1 MMPQIMRKIAID
13 CRFTGSNSGLG
24 QYTRELVTHLLM
36 RKEAVEHQNTA
47 TEKSNFSSIRGN
59 MRNPAPNA
67 NSPINEKS
75 MHFGARVKYTII
87 ARSASEPWL
96 KNLQGDPE
104 IIIADIPHYS
114 LAEQTRIPKLL
125 KKSKVDLLFS
135 PHFNVPFRL
144 NIPFVVTIHDLI
156 LHRFPNQA
164 SPFKQFVYRRII
176 NSAVKR
182 ARHIITISDFVKRE
196 LIDVYGDPIRSKI
209 TRIYEG
215 VDSRFT
221 PAAQEE
227 IEKVLKKFSLLKP
240 FFLYIGNAKQHKNVQ
255 VLIDAF
261 AALNQPDRELVL
273 VTGGKEAGNLRPVEG
288 VRIISDVED
297 ADLPPLYSSALAF
310 VTASLYEGFCL
321 PVAEAESCGCK
332 VIASSRG
339 AIPEVAGDN
348 AALVDADT
356 ESIRSAME
364 EVEFMG
370 TPKPKNFSWE
380 QAAKETATIL
390 LS

>member
-1 MMPQIMRKIAID
+1 MPQIMKKIAID
-13 CRFTGSNSGLG
+13 CRFTGTNSGLG
-24 QYTRELVTHLLM
+24 QYTRELVTHLLK
-36 RKEAVEHQNTA
+36 RSDA
-47 TEKSNFSSIRGN
+47 
-59 MRNPAPNA
+59 
-67 NSPINEKS
+67 
-75 MHFGARVKYTII
+75 VKYTLI
-87 ARSASEPWL
+87 ARRTHEPWL

-114 LAEQTRIPKLL
+114 LAEQTKIPKLL

-144 NIPFVVTIHDLI
+144 IIPFVVTIHDLI

-164 SPFKQFVYRRII
+164 SLFKQMAYRRLI
-176 NSAVKR
+176 NSTVKR
-182 ARHIITISDFVKRE
+182 AKSIITISDFVKRE

-215 VDSRFT
+215 TDPRFS
-221 PAAQEE
+221 PAPQER
-227 IEKVLKKFSLLKP
+227 IEEALNKFSLLKP
-240 FFLYIGNAKQHKNVQ
+240 FFLYVGNAKQHKNIQ

-261 AALNQPDRELVL
+261 ADLNQPDRELVL
-273 VTGGKEAGNLRPVEG
+273 VTGGKETGNLKLVDG
-288 VRIISDVED
+288 VRVISDVSNS
-297 ADLPPLYSSALAF
+297 DLPSLYGAALAF

-321 PVAEAESCGCK
+321 PVAEAEACGCK

-348 AALVDADT
+348 AVLVDANA
-356 ESIRSAME
+356 EAFRSAME
-364 EVEFMG
+364 EIDSMSA
-370 TPKPKNFSWE
+370 PKPKNFSWE